1 MRAPSS
7 SNTSVN
13 YLNNTTAVLLLCS
26 RAVST
31 RTTATHP
38 STTAPPMAM
47 LVRDAPKQM
56 REESPLTTT
65 ATDLLKTLSSQLEP
79 STKTEVLSRK
89 NEAGNT
95 ALHWASVNGHIEAV
109 KALIDSGV
117 DVWVKNAAGHLPVFE
132 AERAEKDEVVAT
144 LLIAGGKEDEEK
156 SRAQEGEATEEEK
169 ADVEGVT
176 SQMGESSLEK

>member
-1 MRAPSS
+1 
-7 SNTSVN
+7 
-13 YLNNTTAVLLLCS
+13 
-26 RAVST
+26 
-31 RTTATHP
+31 
-38 STTAPPMAM
+38 M
-47 LVRDAPKQM
+47 LVRDSPKQM
-56 REESPLTTT
+56 REASPLTTI
-65 ATDLLKTLSSQLEP
+65 AIDLLKTLSSQLEP

-156 SRAQEGEATEEEK
+156 SRAQGGEATEEEK